1 MKPKHTKKMKL
12 TVEVR
17 KRDLKDIDKED
28 KFVNVDKKSYLREN
42 FQKIC

>member
-1 MKPKHTKKMKL
+1 MS
-12 TVEVR
+12 VEVR

-42 FQKIC
+42 FQKLC

>member
-1 MKPKHTKKMKL
+1 MS
-12 TVEVR
+12 VEVR

-28 KFVNVDKKSYLREN
+28 KFVNVDKKLYLRGN